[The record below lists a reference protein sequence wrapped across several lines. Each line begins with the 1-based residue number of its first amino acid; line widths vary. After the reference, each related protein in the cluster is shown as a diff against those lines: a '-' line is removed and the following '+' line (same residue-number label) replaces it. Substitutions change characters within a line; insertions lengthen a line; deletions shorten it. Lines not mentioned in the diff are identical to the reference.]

1 MALANANTISRFGE
15 KQGGDTDPKELF
27 LKKFAGEVL
36 TTFETESVMKDY
48 AQTRTIA
55 NGKSAQFPVTGIA
68 LAKYHTAGESVIET
82 NGYLNSFAHT
92 EKVIDIE
99 GLLTSSAMIY
109 NLDEAMNHYDVRSI
123 YSTEIGR
130 ALAKEFD
137 KAVAQTIILSA
148 RSASNFT
155 SGGAETAFNANA
167 NSVSI
172 TGTTASVT
180 GSALVEGV
188 LAGLLKLDERDVPS
202 EGRVIACRPAV
213 YWKLVEALTKGDF
226 KVPYTG
232 ETGVFESGK
241 VAIVG
246 GAKVVKSNNIP
257 STDLSSDTGTRSN
270 RQADYRLTQALVF
283 HPSATG
289 CVKLLDVAV
298 ESEYQIERQGTL
310 MVGKYAVG
318 HGILRPEC
326 AYEVKATSVA

>member
-15 KQGGDTDPKELF
+15 KQGGSTDATELF

-137 KAVAQTIILSA
+137 KAVAQTIILAA

-155 SGGAETAFNANA
+155 SGGAETAFSANA
-167 NSVSI
+167 NSVTV
-172 TGTTASVT
+172 TGTTPT
-180 GSALVEGV
+180 GSVLVEGV

-241 VAIVG
+241 VAIIG

-270 RQADYRLTQALVF
+270 RQANYALTQALVF

-326 AYEVKATSVA
+326 AYEIKASAA

>member
-48 AQTRTIA
+48 ATTRTIA

-148 RSASNFT
+148 RASSNFT
-155 SGGAETAFNANA
+155 AGGAEIAFAGDA
-167 NSVSI
+167 NSVV
-172 TGTTASVT
+172 TADAGTDGSV
-180 GSALVEGV
+180 LVQAV
-188 LAGLLKLDERDVPS
+188 LGALLKLDERDVPS
-202 EGRVIACRPAV
+202 DGRVIAVRPAQ
-213 YWKLVEALTKGDF
+213 YWKLVEALTNGDF

-232 ETGVFESGK
+232 ETGVFEQGK

-257 STDLSSDTGTRSN
+257 STNLTSDTATHANRRANYSN
-270 RQADYRLTQALVF
+270 TQALVF

-326 AYEVKATSVA
+326 AYEIRA

>member
-1 MALANANTISRFGE
+1 MALTNGNVMSRFGE
-15 KQGGDTDPKELF
+15 KQGGSTDPQELF

-68 LAKYHTAGESVIET
+68 LAKYHTAGESVIEA

-137 KAVAQTIILSA
+137 KAVAQTIILAA

-167 NSVSI
+167 NSVTV
-172 TGTTASVT
+172 TGTTPT
-180 GSALVEGV
+180 GSVLVEGV

-241 VAIVG
+241 VAIIG

-270 RQADYRLTQALVF
+270 RQADYSLTQALVF

-326 AYEVKATSVA
+326 AYEIKATAA

>member
-15 KQGGDTDPKELF
+15 KQGGGADPKELF

-92 EKVIDIE
+92 EKIIDIE

-137 KAVAQTIILSA
+137 KAVAQTIIKASRA
-148 RSASNFT
+148 ESNFT
-155 SGGAETAFNANA
+155 AGGAETAFNANA
-167 NSVSI
+167 NSVTV
-172 TGTTASVT
+172 TGTTPT

-213 YWKLVEALTKGDF
+213 YWKLVEALTKGEF

-257 STDLSSDTGTRSN
+257 STNLTNDTATHADR
-270 RQADYRLTQALVF
+270 RADYSLTQALVF

-318 HGILRPEC
+318 HGVLRPEC
-326 AYEVKATSVA
+326 AYEIKATAA

>member
-1 MALANANTISRFGE
+1 MALANANVMSRFGE
-15 KQGGDTDPKELF
+15 KQGAPSDDKELF

-123 YSTEIGR
+123 YSSEIGR

-137 KAVAQTIILSA
+137 KAVAQTIILAA

-167 NSVSI
+167 NSV
-172 TGTTASVT
+172 TVAGTTPT
-180 GSALVEGV
+180 GSVLVEGV

-213 YWKLVEALTKGDF
+213 YWRLVEALTKGDF

-241 VAIVG
+241 VAIIG

-257 STDLSSDTGTRSN
+257 STNLSSDANTRSN
-270 RQADYRLTQALVF
+270 RQADYSLTQALVF

-318 HGILRPEC
+318 HGILRPES
-326 AYEVKATSVA
+326 AYEIKATAA

>member
-1 MALANANTISRFGE
+1 MSLANANTMSRFGE

-137 KAVAQTIILSA
+137 KAVAQTIILAA

-167 NSVSI
+167 NSVSV
-172 TGTTASVT
+172 TGTTPT
-180 GSALVEGV
+180 GSVLVEGV

-241 VAIVG
+241 VAIIG

-257 STDLSSDTGTRSN
+257 STDLSSDSNTRSN
-270 RQADYRLTQALVF
+270 RQANYSLTQALVF

-326 AYEVKATSVA
+326 AYEIKATAAA

>member
-1 MALANANTISRFGE
+1 MALANANTMSRFGE

-68 LAKYHTAGESVIET
+68 LAKYHTSGESVIET

-137 KAVAQTIILSA
+137 KAVAQTVILAA

-167 NSVSI
+167 NSVTV
-172 TGTTASVT
+172 TGTTPT
-180 GSALVEGV
+180 GSVLVEGV

-241 VAIVG
+241 VAIIG

-257 STDLSSDTGTRSN
+257 YTDLSSDTGTRST
-270 RQADYRLTQALVF
+270 RQANYSLTQALVF

-326 AYEVKATSVA
+326 AYEIKATAA

>member
-1 MALANANTISRFGE
+1 MALANANTISRPGE
-15 KQGGDTDPKELF
+15 NQGGASDATELF

-36 TTFETESVMKDY
+36 TTFETEAVMKDLTV
-48 AQTRTIA
+48 TRTIA

-68 LAKYHTAGESVIET
+68 LSKYHTAGESVIET

-92 EKVIDIE
+92 EKVITIE

-130 ALAKEFD
+130 ALAKAYD
-137 KAVAQTIILSA
+137 QAVAQTIIRAA
-148 RSASNFT
+148 RSASNFAA
-155 SGGAETAFNANA
+155 SNPPAEQNWSANA
-167 NSVSI
+167 QSVDVNNSK
-172 TGTTASVT
+172 TDGSVLL
-180 GSALVEGV
+180 SAV
-188 LAGLLKLDERDVPS
+188 LDALLKLDERDVPS
-202 EGRVIACRPAV
+202 EGRVIAVRPAQ

-232 ETGVFESGK
+232 ETGIFEQGK

-257 STDLSSDTGTRSN
+257 STDLTADTSIPSDR
-270 RQADYRLTQALVF
+270 RLNYSANSAIVF
-283 HPSATG
+283 HPNATG
-289 CVKLLDVAV
+289 VVKLLDVAV
-298 ESEYQIERQGTL
+298 ESEYQIERQATL
-310 MVGKYAVG
+310 VVGKYAVG

-326 AYEVKATSVA
+326 AYEIRDT